1 MKSRCKL
8 IAIGAGLLFITLTI
22 MTPVYGNI
30 SHLDKRP
37 MEEDM
42 VVFRFGPDGSVKRI
56 DPNIEI
62 LDKQDFSDVLYK
74 KFVTLSE
81 EDNDLQNFVK
91 FDPDIIRKVESKGKG
106 LHFAIF
112 RPMIRIKPV
121 FRSVLMYRYFYDE
134 DYTKVDN
141 HTLAQG
147 PHRARI
153 LGFVGYAGFST
164 RFFGRVVIYGYST
177 FRIDV
182 DLA

>member
-1 MKSRCKL
+1 MKIRGKL
-8 IAIGAGLLFITLTI
+8 ITIGAVLLFITLTI
-22 MTPVYGNI
+22 MTPVCGNI
-30 SHLDKRP
+30 SQSNTKP
-37 MEEDM
+37 IEEDIM
-42 VVFRFGPDGSVKRI
+42 VFRFGPDGSIKRI
-56 DPNIEI
+56 DPNVET
-62 LDKQDFSDVLYK
+62 LDEQDFSDALYE
-74 KFVTLSE
+74 KFVTISE
-81 EDNDLQNFVK
+81 EDSDLQSFVK
-91 FDPDIIRKVESKGKG
+91 SDTDIIKKVESKGKG
-106 LHFAIF
+106 FHFAIF
-112 RPMIRIKPV
+112 RPMMRIKPV

-147 PHRARI
+147 PHKARI

>member
-1 MKSRCKL
+1 MKSKCKL
-8 IAIGAGLLFITLTI
+8 IAIGAALLFITLTI
-22 MTPVYGNI
+22 MTPVCGNI
-30 SHLDKRP
+30 SQLNTKP
-37 MEEDM
+37 TEEDM
-42 VVFRFGPDGSVKRI
+42 VVFRFGPDGRVKRI
-56 DPNIEI
+56 DPNVEI
-62 LDKQDFSDVLYK
+62 LDEQDFSDALHE

-81 EDNDLQNFVK
+81 EDNDLQNFVN
-91 FDPDIIRKVESKGKG
+91 FDPDTIRKVESKGKG

-134 DYTKVDN
+134 DYTKADN

-147 PHRARI
+147 PHKARI

-164 RFFGRVVIYGYST
+164 RFFGRVVIYGYSM

-182 DLA
+182 DLV

>member
-1 MKSRCKL
+1 
-8 IAIGAGLLFITLTI
+8 
-22 MTPVYGNI
+22 
-30 SHLDKRP
+30 

-56 DPNIEI
+56 DPHIETCDEQDASDTVY
-62 LDKQDFSDVLYK
+62 DKFIE
-74 KFVTLSE
+74 LSE
-81 EDNDLQNFVK
+81 EDNELQHFVK
-91 FDPDIIRKVESKGKG
+91 FDSDFIVKVESKGKG
-106 LHFAIF
+106 LHFAII

-121 FRSVLMYRYFYDE
+121 FRSVLMYRYFYNE
-134 DYTKVDN
+134 DYTKADN

-147 PHRARI
+147 PHKARI

-182 DLA
+182 DPA